1 MELFILNFVGT
12 ALEIYRYLIFGY
24 VLLSWFPNARESF
37 IGQMLGKIV
46 EPYVG
51 IFRKFI
57 PPIGGVIDLSPIV
70 ALLALHFISIGIQ
83 SVLIFLFKMV

>member
-1 MELFILNFVGT
+1 LELFILNFVGT